1 MTIRNVMG
9 DGGLETVLVDDSSS
23 APLQLLQQQ
32 QQDHPPPMPRLFSRT
47 DFSPATSN
55 ISGSNSCRS
64 NGAADAEAA
73 TPKLRRLDTAGRSE
87 LNEVYQSMI
96 NKKSYKDLYRNERR
110 LQNGSYGVVYECS
123 RVTAAAATPASRD
136 DEDSSKK
143 DQPNS
148 ATPEK
153 YAVKIIDRIKLKK
166 MDDHAV
172 FREVKILNEL
182 VDVPN
187 VITLVDFF
195 VEPKTLYVVQQL
207 AEGGDVF
214 DRLVQR
220 QHYTEEVARTLA
232 RTLIQTLATLHERK
246 IVHRDLKPGNLLLA
260 EQNDDC
266 FILLADFGFATHLGP
281 NGTCRTRCGTPCY
294 VAPEV
299 ILDTPYTQAVDMW
312 SCGCILYMLLCGYEP
327 FHGENIR
334 AVFRQVRAGNFTF
347 HNESWKN
354 VSIPA
359 KQMIVHLLTVNPKHR
374 WTAEQALESPW
385 LKTRTPGGKELS
397 NNDLSGALGR
407 IRTRRKLKAAME
419 AVRWAATAQF
429 WNSKTSTFSQH
440 MKVWDNLGGSRNSK
454 TESTQSTE
462 TESSQKTTTNNAS
475 GTSSIDSATTTPSSL
490 SSSPPPSPTIKIA
503 SFADRYT
510 VVRQVR
516 RGDFATVWECIDRT
530 TEQIYAVKIIP
541 RPHLTTIQDEQVLN
555 EVSILQAVSTEN
567 PEAIVQLVDFYE
579 EEDAFYII
587 MELMSGGNLYDRLAQ
602 RSHYSECDARNFIK
616 RLLEAVKTL
625 HEKNIVHK
633 DIKPQNMLLRVSKIR
648 VL

>member
-1 MTIRNVMG
+1 MTIRSVMS
-9 DGGLETVLVDDSSS
+9 DEGLETVLVDDSSS
-23 APLQLLQQQ
+23 ASIQEQQERP
-32 QQDHPPPMPRLFSRT
+32 HPMPRLFSRT
-47 DFSPATSN
+47 DFSPATSE
-55 ISGSNSCRS
+55 ISGSNSCQS
-64 NGAADAEAA
+64 NGAVAA
-73 TPKLRRLDTAGRSE
+73 AKPALRRLDTVGRSE

-96 NKKSYKDLYRNERR
+96 NKQSYGDLYRNEKR
-110 LQNGSYGVVYECS
+110 LQNGSYGVVYECL
-123 RVTAAAATPASRD
+123 RVVAATETATASRD
-136 DEDSSKK
+136 DEDSSNK
-143 DQPNS
+143 DQAKSDAPQ
-148 ATPEK
+148 K
-153 YAVKIIDRIKLKK
+153 YAVKIIDRLKLKK

-172 FREVKILNEL
+172 FREVKILSEL

-187 VITLVDFF
+187 VITLIDFF

-214 DRLVQR
+214 DRLLQR

-266 FILLADFGFATHLGP
+266 SILLADFGFATHLGA

-294 VAPEV
+294 VAPEI

-327 FHGENIR
+327 FHGDNIR

-385 LKTRTPGGKELS
+385 IKTRTPGGKELS

-429 WNSKTSTFSQH
+429 WNPQKTTFSQH
-440 MKVWDNLGGSRNSK
+440 VKVWDKLGGSRNSK
-454 TESTQSTE
+454 IESQSSE
-462 TESSQKTTTNNAS
+462 TESLKKATASNAS
-475 GTSSIDSATTTPSSL
+475 ESSSEDSGATSISSKT
-490 SSSPPPSPTIKIA
+490 SSPPPSPTIKPA

-516 RGDFATVWECIDRT
+516 RGDFATVWECLNKI
-530 TEQIYAVKIIP
+530 TENVYAVKIIP
-541 RPHLTTIQDEQVLN
+541 RPHLSTIQDEQVLN

-567 PEAIVQLVDFYE
+567 PEVIVQLVDFYE
-579 EEDAFYII
+579 EEEAFYIV
-587 MELMSGGNLYDRLAQ
+587 MELMSGGNVYDRLAQ
-602 RSHYSECDARNFIK
+602 RSHYSECDARNLIK
-616 RLLEAVKTL
+616 RLLEAVETL
-625 HEKNIVHK
+625 HKKNIVHK
-633 DIKPQNMLLRVSKIR
+633 DIKPQNMLLRVSLTR
-648 VL
+648 V